1 MGIILRLYDDNI
13 VEMNIKLFM
22 GLGIVNCIYFNRGM
36 NNYGLQIIGFMTQ
49 ILIKKQKQKSVE
61 EMILN
66 AINNK
71 KIPFKTVLMDLGMQH
86 KD

>member
-1 MGIILRLYDDNI
+1 
-13 VEMNIKLFM
+13 
-22 GLGIVNCIYFNRGM
+22 M

-49 ILIKKQKQKSVE
+49 ILTRKQKQKSVE

-71 KIPFKTVLMDLGMQH
+71 NIPFKTVLMDLGMQH